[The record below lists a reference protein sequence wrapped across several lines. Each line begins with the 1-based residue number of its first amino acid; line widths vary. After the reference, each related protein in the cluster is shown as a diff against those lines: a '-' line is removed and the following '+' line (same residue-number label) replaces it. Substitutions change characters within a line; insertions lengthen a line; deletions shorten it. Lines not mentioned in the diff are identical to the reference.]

1 MFAANFIPR
10 WKRSA
15 RWLEQANVEAA
26 ALDLPVFQRALRS
39 IEIGYG
45 GKRWEHNSFK
55 IETERMMQHF
65 FGGRPRMVT
74 EAARKLPEALDMACI
89 AIELL
94 HASER
99 RHIETLVAN
108 GLRYACHESVQ
119 RERTL
124 NMLKLAMRW
133 LRTQPDGQAIYTKAR
148 AHMLEEPGAVIKFKR
163 YGYGV
168 VSMLMEFDAKPA
180 SGSL

>member
-1 MFAANFIPR
+1 MANPNFISR
-10 WKRSA
+10 CKRSD
-15 RWLEQANVEAA
+15 RWLAQASAEAA
-26 ALDLPVFQRALRS
+26 TLGLPALQRALRA
-39 IEIGYG
+39 IELGYG
-45 GKRWEHNSFK
+45 GKRWERNSFK
-55 IETERMMQHF
+55 IATEQMMKHF
-65 FGGRPRMVT
+65 FGGRPQMVR

-133 LRTQPDGQAIYTKAR
+133 LRTQPVGQAIYTKAR
-148 AHMLEEPGAVIKFKR
+148 THMLEEPGAVIKFKR
-163 YGYGV
+163 HGNGV

-180 SGSL
+180 SGAP